1 MSAEIWRGPKIG
13 PLFFDIQID
22 ENPDFE
28 AINILGALSE
38 DNREIKVSGQ
48 YPTWLAKILNGHGLE
63 YQFFSKY
70 DKAYLKANELTKHPL
85 V

>member
-1 MSAEIWRGPKIG
+1 MG

-28 AINILGALSE
+28 AINILESLSD

-48 YPTWLAKILNGHGLE
+48 YLTWLAKILNGHGLE
-63 YQFFSKY
+63 Y
-70 DKAYLKANELTKHPL
+70 
-85 V
+85 

>member
-1 MSAEIWRGPKIG
+1 MSAKIWRGTKIG

-28 AINILGALSE
+28 AINILESLSD

-48 YPTWLAKILNGHGLE
+48 Y
-63 YQFFSKY
+63 
-70 DKAYLKANELTKHPL
+70 LT
-85 V
+85 